1 MVKRLNRRE
10 QGYTLLEYVAGATV
24 VGAVL
29 YAALN
34 ALGGDL
40 QAFLQALGDW
50 AGRRAGQ
57 LNG

>member
-1 MVKRLNRRE
+1 MVKRLIKRE

-34 ALGGDL
+34 SLGGDL
-40 QAFLQALGDW
+40 QQFLQALGDW
-50 AGRRAGQ
+50 AGRRAAQ
-57 LNG
+57 LDG

>member
-1 MVKRLNRRE
+1 MKRGNKRE

-40 QAFLQALGDW
+40 QGFLQALGDW
-50 AGRRAGQ
+50 AGRRGQ
-57 LNG
+57 ELQG